1 VLDWIHRPHAV
12 ERPARESV
20 YNNNVGM
27 LQNENS
33 QAASLP
39 SSEPAPPAPR
49 TESHPDPPAA
59 RAAIWGALSWARDLA
74 FSILIAVILIVF
86 IYQPVKVEGTSMM
99 PTLTDQERIFINKF
113 TYHYGLGEIQRGDM
127 VVFWY
132 PLDTSKSYI
141 KRIIGVPGDTI
152 KIADGDVYVNG
163 KRLIEDYVPDIN
175 RDRNSWGPKE
185 VPADRYFVL
194 GDHRN
199 SSNDSRNW
207 GFVERKY
214 IYGKAVF
221 VYWPLDKMGRLK

>member
-1 VLDWIHRPHAV
+1 MLENENPSV
-12 ERPARESV
+12 ESV
-20 YNNNVGM
+20 
-27 LQNENS
+27 
-33 QAASLP
+33 A
-39 SSEPAPPAPR
+39 SSEQP
-49 TESHPDPPAA
+49 PDPQPSKAA
-59 RAAIWGALSWARDLA
+59 LWGALSWARDLA

-141 KRIIGVPGDTI
+141 KRVIGLPGDLVHI
-152 KIADGDVYVNG
+152 DEGDVYVNG
-163 KRLIEDYVPDIN
+163 RKLVEDYVPDIN
-175 RDRNSWGPKE
+175 RDRISWGPKQ
-185 VPADRYFVL
+185 VPSGAYFVL

-199 SSNDSRNW
+199 SSNDSRTW
-207 GFVERKY
+207 GFVDRKY

-221 VYWPLDKMGRLK
+221 VYWPLDKMGRLR